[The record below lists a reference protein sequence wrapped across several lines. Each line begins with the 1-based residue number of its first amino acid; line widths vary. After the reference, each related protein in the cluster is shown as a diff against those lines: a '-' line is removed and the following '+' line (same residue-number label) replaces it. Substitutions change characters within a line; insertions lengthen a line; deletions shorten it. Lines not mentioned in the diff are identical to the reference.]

1 MRVEANEGI
10 GIEAGSQSEETA
22 LGLNAVKV
30 LRNGDTGIAAMN
42 NTRLFVVG
50 STVFGNG
57 IGELPTVW
65 GAAPLPELHRRLK
78 KGWRDCADR

>member
-10 GIEAGSQSEETA
+10 GIEAEVAVGGDRARS
-22 LGLNAVKV
+22 NAVKV

-65 GAAPLPELHRRLK
+65 GPPLYPNSIGASRRVAGL
-78 KGWRDCADR
+78 C